1 MHFQSLSALS
11 QARLL
16 SFGLAFSLLI
26 SGSDCFFSIAS
37 AQNSAPASPPSPP
50 PSVVELHKIV
60 PLPGALDDVP
70 VLNSNSPEQVQE
82 EGILV
87 STCGPVGKVH
97 PEAHLDYKFKGRFDI
112 FAHHV
117 AKGKADNLRTLYLGV
132 VLSNPGTQ
140 KANVKILSGASFLS
154 QPDAPFVAKAPIE
167 QNDDNSV
174 FAGPGSRVMSDV
186 LRNRRAEWLPE
197 RLTIA
202 PGASVVLA
210 SLPIPVKALTPPLN
224 GRSLLIK
231 LNSSAPICASTI
243 AMYGPTASTADNTAA
258 NTATKSAPS
267 GAVAGTPAE
276 TGAVTAVCDERP
288 PKDSEW
294 IAMLRNAPL
303 AGPREKPASAPQA
316 SGPLIYGRV
325 AGVSKGSSWICTL
338 RDPFGLPGAVSKQPS
353 VTVPDPAQPLSF
365 PIASLERGTFATGS
379 VQSAPLLV
387 RYPDTAY
394 KANGNYSTHYRISI
408 PLVNRASSERE
419 VSILLQSPVKN
430 DTAKESLTFY
440 DPPPTRVFFRGT
452 VLVVYTD
459 DDGAEQ
465 RKYYHL
471 VMNQGQHGSPLVNL
485 HLKAGESRMVK
496 VEFLYPPDATPPQ
509 VLTIESKI

>member
-1 MHFQSLSALS
+1 MLFQSLSALPP
-11 QARLL
+11 ARLL
-16 SFGLAFSLLI
+16 SFCLASLLLL
-26 SGSDCFFSIAS
+26 SVNDCFFRFAR
-37 AQNSAPASPPSPP
+37 AQNSSPQSPPSAPS
-50 PSVVELHKIV
+50 SVVELHKIV
-60 PLPGALDDVP
+60 PLPGDLDDVP

-87 STCGPVGKVH
+87 STCAPAGKAH
-97 PEAHLDYKFKGRFDI
+97 PEAHLNYQFKGRFDI

-132 VLSNPGTQ
+132 VLSNPGAQ
-140 KANVKILSGASFLS
+140 KANVKVLSGASYLS
-154 QPDAPFVAKAPIE
+154 QPDAPFVAKSPIE
-167 QNDDNSV
+167 PNDDNSV

-224 GRSLLIK
+224 GRSLLVR
-231 LNSSAPICASTI
+231 LSSSAPICASTV
-243 AMYGPTASTADNTAA
+243 AMYAPPAGTANDTAA
-258 NTATKSAPS
+258 KSVIVNEAAGATAEAFVAP
-267 GAVAGTPAE
+267 V
-276 TGAVTAVCDERP
+276 VCGERP

-294 IAMLRNAPL
+294 IAMLHNAPL

-316 SGPLIYGRV
+316 AGPLVYGRV
-325 AGVSKGSSWICTL
+325 AGVSKGSSWNCTL
-338 RDPFGLPGAVSKQPS
+338 GDPFGFPGAGGKQPS

-394 KANGNYSTHYRISI
+394 KANGNYSTRYRITI

-430 DTAKESLTFY
+430 DTAQESLTFY

-452 VLVVYTD
+452 VLVVYAD

-471 VMNQGQHGSPLVNL
+471 VMNQGQHGSPLVKL
-485 HLKAGESRMVK
+485 HLKAGERRIVQ